1 MTQYSDEERTHV
13 EEAYQMLAE
22 MQKEI
27 LQFFDEEGYD
37 EHLKIGFLMDV
48 LVNATMSFAVNNL
61 ADDRETVLKACGA
74 IYDMH
79 EADANNYMKN

>member
-27 LQFFDEEGYD
+27 LQFFDEEGY
-37 EHLKIGFLMDV
+37 EIGRAHV
-48 LVNATMSFAVNNL
+48 
-61 ADDRETVLKACGA
+61 
-74 IYDMH
+74 
-79 EADANNYMKN
+79 